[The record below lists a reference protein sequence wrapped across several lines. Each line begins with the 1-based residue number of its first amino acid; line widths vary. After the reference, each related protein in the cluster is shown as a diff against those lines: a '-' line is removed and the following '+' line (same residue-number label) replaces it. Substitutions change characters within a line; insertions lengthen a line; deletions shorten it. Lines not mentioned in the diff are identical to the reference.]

1 MTTPDPGREAFGRHV
16 RTENGIFVRG
26 QGWLNRDEMGAYT
39 HPEIQA
45 RWLTWQAAM
54 AHSDLKSDW
63 GGAQNTPES
72 VRSLMDASPEVVHN
86 NGWQPIETAPKD
98 QLVMVYTPP
107 TIHDYP
113 DSVNIR
119 FDHIDSDIADDYW
132 YEHGEH
138 YEHYCCVAKPEG
150 SIGPSEKAPYTHWMP
165 LPAAPK
171 QEGST

>member
-1 MTTPDPGREAFGRHV
+1 MTDQSREAFEKWAISECISVNRSLDGTDGYFDGDSH
-16 RTENGIFVRG
+16 IA
-26 QGWLNRDEMGAYT
+26 WLA
-39 HPEIQA
+39 
-45 RWLTWQAAM
+45 WQAAM
-54 AHSDLKSDW
+54 EQK
-63 GGAQNTPES
+63 
-72 VRSLMDASPEVVHN
+72 DADR
-86 NGWQPIETAPKD
+86 WQPIETAPKD

-150 SIGPSEKAPYTHWMP
+150 STGPSERAPYTHWMP

>member
-1 MTTPDPGREAFGRHV
+1 MTTPDPSREAFEKWAQVHYRNANEYS
-16 RTENGIFVRG
+16 R
-26 QGWLNRDEMGAYT
+26 RDYLMGLEA
-39 HPEIQA
+39 
-45 RWLTWQAAM
+45 WQAAM
-54 AHSDLKSDW
+54 SHKGSDC
-63 GGAQNTPES
+63 
-72 VRSLMDASPEVVHN
+72 
-86 NGWQPIETAPKD
+86 WQSIETAPKD

-150 SIGPSEKAPYTHWMP
+150 SIGPSARAPYTHWQP

-171 QEGST
+171 QEGSA